1 MTDAATAFKT
11 EFGFTVHRATKQ
23 LNDKYRL
30 LRNDLYKVLQTR
42 LQDEFPNS
50 ILEIRKQQFRQ
61 LSFEIKQSVPDAY
74 FPVYLRSLT
83 HMTMNRLFRS
93 QNRLCE
99 MMIYEYL
106 SRSYAALRN
115 RQ

>member
-1 MTDAATAFKT
+1 MQTLQQKFLFGTYPREEIRWRIGLLLIDDLLEVFNLSLPEKEKFMTDAATAFKT

-42 LQDEFPNS
+42 LQEEFPNS

-61 LSFEIKQSVPDAY
+61 MSFEIK
-74 FPVYLRSLT
+74 
-83 HMTMNRLFRS
+83 
-93 QNRLCE
+93 
-99 MMIYEYL
+99 
-106 SRSYAALRN
+106 
-115 RQ
+115 